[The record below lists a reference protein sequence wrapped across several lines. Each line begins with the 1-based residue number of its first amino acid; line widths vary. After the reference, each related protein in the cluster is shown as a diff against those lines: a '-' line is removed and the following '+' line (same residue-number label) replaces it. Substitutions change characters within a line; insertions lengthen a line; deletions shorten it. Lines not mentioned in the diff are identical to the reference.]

1 MLTYVSTVS
10 EPWRDLPPGMA
21 GVVEPEL
28 PAITREI
35 LAAIGQE
42 VPEYARPLESEF
54 GGALRTGV
62 DEALRR
68 FVNLVRDPDFTDND
82 AREASVALGR
92 AELRAG
98 RTLDALQAAY
108 RVGARVAW
116 RRLATASHAAGVDQA
131 TAARLAEA
139 IFAYIDGLS
148 ADSVEGYA
156 QAQAE
161 QAGERDRRRT
171 ELLAALLG
179 RAHGADSM
187 GLARA
192 LGWPLPRSAAAMIC
206 PADRLAGLARRLGTD
221 VLAAHLDGFGC
232 VIVPDAEGPGRRE
245 LLRVAAA
252 GRTAAIG
259 PDVLLAQLPLSWQL
273 AMATLELADGDSLA
287 VADEH
292 LPTLLTNLAAPVV
305 ERIAE
310 TRLAPLRALAPG
322 AHERM
327 TTTALAYVQ
336 HAGNAAAMA
345 RALHLHPQTARYRTA
360 RLREL
365 LGDQL
370 DDADARFELEAALR
384 AVKPRPQSVTGNS
397 VDRGV

>member
-1 MLTYVSTVS
+1 
-10 EPWRDLPPGMA
+10 MA
-21 GVVEPEL
+21 ELLEPEL
-28 PAITREI
+28 PRITSEI

-42 VPEYARPLESEF
+42 VPEYAQPLESAF
-54 GGALRTGV
+54 GEALRTGV

-68 FVNLVRDPDFTDND
+68 FVNLVRDPDSTDD
-82 AREASVALGR
+82 RGRRASVGLGR

-116 RRLATASHAAGVDQA
+116 RRLAVASHAAGVDQA

-161 QAGERDRRRT
+161 VAGERDRRRA
-171 ELLAALLG
+171 ELLAALLA
-179 RAHGADSM
+179 RTPGAPTAA
-187 GLARA
+187 LAVA
-192 LGWPLPRSAAAMIC
+192 LGWRLPRSAATLIC
-206 PADRLAGLARRLGTD
+206 ASDRLAGLARRLGTD

-232 VIVPDAEGPGRRE
+232 VIVPDADGPGRRE
-245 LLRVAAA
+245 LIRVAAA
-252 GRTAAIG
+252 GRRAAIG
-259 PDVLLAQLPLSWQL
+259 PDVPLAQLPLSWQL
-273 AMATLELADGDSLA
+273 AMAAFERADGASLV

-292 LPTLLTNLAAPVV
+292 LATLLTSVAAPVV
-305 ERIAE
+305 KRIVE
-310 TRLAPLRALAPG
+310 TRLTPLRTLTPAAR
-322 AHERM
+322 ERM
-327 TTTALAYVQ
+327 AATALAYVQ
-336 HAGNAAAMA
+336 HVGNAAAMA
-345 RALHLHPQTARYRTA
+345 RTLHLHPQTARYRIA

-384 AVKPRPQSVTGNS
+384 VVEAHPRATAS
-397 VDRGV
+397 D

>member
-10 EPWRDLPPGMA
+10 EPWRDLPPRVA
-21 GVVEPEL
+21 EVLEPEL

-35 LAAIGQE
+35 LVAIGQE
-42 VPEYARPLESEF
+42 VPEYARPLESAF
-54 GGALRTGV
+54 GEALRGGV

-68 FVNLVRDPDFTDND
+68 FVNLVRDPDFTDDD

-116 RRLATASHAAGVDQA
+116 RRLAAASHAAGVDQA

-156 QAQAE
+156 QAQADR
-161 QAGERDRRRT
+161 AGERDRRRT

-179 RAHGADSM
+179 RAPGADSQ

-192 LGWPLPRSAAAMIC
+192 LGWPLPRSAAVMVC
-206 PADRLAGLARRLGTD
+206 PSDRLAGLARRLGTD
-221 VLAAHLDGFGC
+221 VLAAHLDGLGC
-232 VIVPDAEGPGRRE
+232 VIVPDAEGPGRDE

-252 GRTAAIG
+252 GRRAAIG
-259 PDVLLAQLPLSWQL
+259 PDVLLAQLPVSWRL
-273 AMATLELADGDSLA
+273 AMASLELADGDSLA
-287 VADEH
+287 IADEH
-292 LPTLLTNLAAPVV
+292 LSTLITRLAAPVV
-305 ERIAE
+305 ERVAQ
-310 TRLAPLRALAPG
+310 TRLAPLRGLTPAAR
-322 AHERM
+322 ERM
-327 TTTALAYVQ
+327 TATALAYVQ

-345 RALHLHPQTARYRTA
+345 RALHLHPQTARYRIA

-384 AVKPRPQSVTGNS
+384 APADVRT
-397 VDRGV
+397 

>member
-1 MLTYVSTVS
+1 MLTYVSTIS
-10 EPWRDLPPGMA
+10 EPWRDLPPRVA
-21 GVVEPEL
+21 EVLEPEL
-28 PAITREI
+28 PVITREV
-35 LAAIGQE
+35 LVAIGHE
-42 VPEYARPLESEF
+42 VPEYARPLESAF
-54 GGALRTGV
+54 GEALRTGV

-68 FVNLVRDPDFTDND
+68 FVNLVRDPDSTDDD

-116 RRLATASHAAGVDQA
+116 RRLATASHAAGLDQE

-161 QAGERDRRRT
+161 HAGERDRRRT
-171 ELLAALLG
+171 ELLAALVG
-179 RAHGADSM
+179 RAPGADTT
-187 GLARA
+187 GLVRS

-206 PADRLAGLARRLGTD
+206 PPERLPGLARRLGTD
-221 VLAAHLDGFGC
+221 VLAAQLDGFGC
-232 VIVPDAEGPGRRE
+232 VIVPDAEGPGRAE
-245 LLRVAAA
+245 LVRVAAA
-252 GRTAAIG
+252 GRRAAIG

-292 LPTLLTNLAAPVV
+292 LAILLTSLAAPVV

-310 TRLAPLRALAPG
+310 TRLSPLRALTPA
-322 AHERM
+322 AHDRM

-345 RALHLHPQTARYRTA
+345 RALHLHPQTARYRIA
-360 RLREL
+360 RLRGL

-384 AVKPRPQSVTGNS
+384 SAKRCG
-397 VDRGV
+397 

>member
-1 MLTYVSTVS
+1 MLTYVSTTS
-10 EPWRDLPPGMA
+10 EPWRDLSPRVA
-21 GVVEPEL
+21 EVLEPEL
-28 PAITREI
+28 PDITREI
-35 LAAIGQE
+35 LVAIGQE
-42 VPEYARPLESEF
+42 VPEYARPLESAF
-54 GGALRTGV
+54 GEALRTGV

-68 FVNLVRDPDFTDND
+68 FVNLVRDPDLTEDD
-82 AREASVALGR
+82 ARAASVALGR
-92 AELRAG
+92 AELGAG

-116 RRLATASHAAGVDQA
+116 RRLATASQAAGLDQA

-161 QAGERDRRRT
+161 RAGERDRRRT

-179 RAHGADSM
+179 RAPGADRR

-192 LGWPLPRSAAAMIC
+192 LGWRLPRSAAALVC
-206 PADRLAGLARRLGTD
+206 PSDRLAGLARRLGPD
-221 VLAAHLDGFGC
+221 VLAAHVDGFGC
-232 VIVPDAEGPGRRE
+232 VIVPDAEGPGRGE
-245 LLRVAAA
+245 TIRVAAA
-252 GRTAAIG
+252 GRGAAAG
-259 PDVLLAQLPLSWQL
+259 PDVPLAQLPLSWQL
-273 AMATLELADGDSLA
+273 AMGTLELADGDTLA

-292 LPTLLTNLAAPVV
+292 LATLLTTIAAPVV
-305 ERIAE
+305 QRIAE
-310 TRLAPLRALAPG
+310 TRLAPLRALTPA
-322 AHERM
+322 ARQRM
-327 TTTALAYVQ
+327 TSTALAYVQ
-336 HAGNAAAMA
+336 HVGNAAAMA
-345 RALHLHPQTARYRTA
+345 RTLHLHPQTARYRIA

-384 AVKPRPQSVTGNS
+384 AERAQPSSVASG
-397 VDRGV
+397 

>member
-1 MLTYVSTVS
+1 
-10 EPWRDLPPGMA
+10 MA
-21 GVVEPEL
+21 EVLEPEL
-28 PAITREI
+28 PRITREI

-42 VPEYARPLESEF
+42 VPEYAQPLESAF
-54 GGALRTGV
+54 GEALRTGV

-68 FVNLVRDPDFTDND
+68 FINLVRDPDSTDD
-82 AREASVALGR
+82 RARGASVGLGR

-161 QAGERDRRRT
+161 LAGERDRRRA

-179 RAHGADSM
+179 RTPGAHTG
-187 GLARA
+187 GLASA
-192 LGWPLPRSAAAMIC
+192 LGWQLPRSAATLIC
-206 PADRLAGLARRLGTD
+206 PSDRLAGLARRLGTD
-221 VLAAHLDGFGC
+221 VLAAHLDGCGC
-232 VIVPDAEGPGRRE
+232 VIVPDAEGPGRAE
-245 LLRVAAA
+245 QIRVAAA
-252 GRTAAIG
+252 GRRAAIG
-259 PDVLLAQLPLSWQL
+259 PDLPLAQLPLSWQL
-273 AMATLELADGDSLA
+273 AMAAFEQASGDSLV

-292 LPTLLTNLAAPVV
+292 LATLLTSVAAPVV
-305 ERIAE
+305 ERIVE
-310 TRLAPLRALAPG
+310 MRLAPLRALTPA
-322 AHERM
+322 ARDRM
-327 TTTALAYVQ
+327 AATALAYVQ
-336 HAGNAAAMA
+336 HVGNAAAMA
-345 RALHLHPQTARYRTA
+345 RTLRLHPQTARYRIA

-384 AVKPRPQSVTGNS
+384 AVEAHPRAIAS
-397 VDRGV
+397 D